1 MDIALSSS
9 SLALAFIALV
19 LVLVAVVV
27 FLKSSYNRYQDKID
41 DLAEKH
47 KDDDQTAQLKNRTK
61 YPEANVF
68 NWSGTFLLAGLAIAL
83 LLAVLAF
90 SWSQFEETVYIP
102 DDALELDEEIEIETP
117 RTAEPPPPPP
127 PPPPPVIEEVPEEE
141 IEEEDEVE
149 FQDQSIEEET
159 VVAPPPKP
167 EKKAPPPPPPPPPP
181 PKEEEIFQVVE
192 DMPRFPGCEDKG
204 SKAEKQ
210 QCAQKKM
217 LEYIYKEIE
226 YPALA
231 RENGVEGTC
240 VISFVVDSKGKVEKA
255 EVLRDIGAGCGPEA
269 LRVVEKMAKEKTW
282 IPGKQRGR
290 AVSVQF
296 NLPVK
301 FRLQ

>member
-9 SLALAFIALV
+9 SLALAFVALV
-19 LVLVAVVV
+19 LILVAVVL
-27 FLKSSYNRYQDKID
+27 FLKSSYNRYQDKVQ
-41 DLAEKH
+41 DLAAKH
-47 KDDDQTAQLKNRTK
+47 KDDEHSEQLKNRTK

-68 NWSGTFLLAGLAIAL
+68 NWSGTFLLAGLAISL
-83 LLAVLAF
+83 LLSVLAF

-102 DDALELDEEIEIETP
+102 DNALELDEEIEIETP
-117 RTAEPPPPPP
+117 RTAE
-127 PPPPPVIEEVPEEE
+127 
-141 IEEEDEVE
+141 
-149 FQDQSIEEET
+149 
-159 VVAPPPKP
+159 
-167 EKKAPPPPPPPPPP
+167 PPPPPPPPP

-192 DMPRFPGCEDKG
+192 DMPRFPGCENEG

-240 VISFVVDSKGKVEKA
+240 VISFVVDSKGKVKDSK
-255 EVLRDIGAGCGPEA
+255 VLRDIGAGCGQEA

-282 IPGKQRGR
+282 VPGKQRGR
-290 AVSVQF
+290 SVSVQF